1 MSNNFKCVSSLVVFR
16 KMYEGRQSIYA
27 IIAEFAKII
36 IISQKLTSF
45 ELNEMCNLLKNEFGL
60 WIVPAVL
67 KTALKKLDFL
77 KREKNVYTLDRL
89 LSSDNVKEI
98 EEQIEESKY
107 IVSSIIDEYINYKKE
122 KNKVGCIDEPSTKEE
137 FCKFIIDGNAI
148 EDVDT
153 GIISAFIVER
163 KGRAD
168 FEQACKY
175 IREGLIIYNGL
186 SYNADGELLE
196 KIDTPLTVYLETE
209 MLFHAT
215 GLNGTL
221 FKSLFSDFYQ
231 VVSEINM
238 ATNKQ
243 YGKNMISLAYFPET
257 KKEVDNYFGQAEN
270 IIENNRQIDRSKPAM
285 DIILKGCNSVADVKQ
300 KEIEFWRDI
309 DGMGIKID
317 EMSFDLSKDYY
328 AKYNLSVDEDFVDS
342 KTEDDKKKAY
352 DVGQMMSKVNYLRRS
367 TNTNIFRLVKAII
380 LTGSRKTLC
389 LSDKNTQQQNVP
401 FATTLSYLT
410 NRFWYSLHKGIF
422 KDGTI
427 VPGTNVF
434 TMAKIAFSQRVNE
447 GLLSEYK
454 KVKQQFDNGTITQE
468 QANALIA
475 GLKVD
480 FLKPESVTKE
490 LVDEGFCFDI
500 FNGEAIELAKAE
512 QMLECQQHSE
522 EISQKNKELS
532 IKNQAL
538 VILLKEK
545 NEQERDKYNKEIRE
559 YDDSKED
566 TVERKIHKRTI
577 KQNSIVIGYILSF
590 AVLIIF
596 SYLSM
601 EKLLS
606 GFLLIFALML
616 PLAERFIRPFVN
628 TSICEAFKWV
638 FSEDTRNKYEEQ
650 LIKEYEKDNPKPELS
665 LSKIEDYIEE

>member
-98 EEQIEESKY
+98 EEQIEQSKY

-328 AKYNLSVDEDFVDS
+328 AKYNLSVDEDLVDS

-512 QMLECQQHSE
+512 QMLERQQHSE

-532 IKNQAL
+532 IKNKAL

-559 YDDSKED
+559 YDDSKKD
-566 TVERKIHKRTI
+566 TVERKIHKRMI
-577 KQNSIVIGYILSF
+577 KQNSIVIGYILFF
-590 AVLIIF
+590 AVLIVF

-606 GFLLIFALML
+606 GFLLILALML
-616 PLAERFIRPFVN
+616 PLAERFIRRFVN
-628 TSICEAFKWV
+628 ASICEAFKWV

-650 LIKEYEKDNPKPELS
+650 LRKEYEKDNPKPELS

>member
-98 EEQIEESKY
+98 EEQIEQSKY

-196 KIDTPLTVYLETE
+196 KIDSPLTVYLETE

-352 DVGQMMSKVNYLRRS
+352 DIGQMMSKVNYLRRS

-380 LTGSRKTLC
+380 LTGNRKTLC

-512 QMLECQQHSE
+512 QMLERQQHSE

-590 AVLIIF
+590 AVLIVF

-650 LIKEYEKDNPKPELS
+650 LRKEYEKDNPKPELS

>member
-98 EEQIEESKY
+98 EEQIEQSKY

-163 KGRAD
+163 KDRAD

-317 EMSFDLSKDYY
+317 EMLFDLSKDYY

-352 DVGQMMSKVNYLRRS
+352 DIGQMMSKVNYLRRS

-512 QMLECQQHSE
+512 QMLERQQHSE

-538 VILLKEK
+538 FILLKEK

-590 AVLIIF
+590 AVLIVF

-606 GFLLIFALML
+606 GFLLFFALML

-650 LIKEYEKDNPKPELS
+650 LRKEYEKDNPKPELS

>member
-98 EEQIEESKY
+98 EEQIEQSKY
-107 IVSSIIDEYINYKKE
+107 IVSSIIDEYINYKKK
-122 KNKVGCIDEPSTKEE
+122 KNNVGCIDEPSTKEE

-163 KGRAD
+163 KDRAD

-352 DVGQMMSKVNYLRRS
+352 DIGQMMSKVNYLRRS

-512 QMLECQQHSE
+512 QMLERQQYSE

-538 VILLKEK
+538 FILLKEK

-590 AVLIIF
+590 AVLIVF

-650 LIKEYEKDNPKPELS
+650 LRKEYEKDNPKPKLS

>member
-1 MSNNFKCVSSLVVFR
+1 
-16 KMYEGRQSIYA
+16 MYEGRQSIYA

-36 IISQKLTSF
+36 IISQKLTYF

-98 EEQIEESKY
+98 EEQIEQSKY

-175 IREGLIIYNGL
+175 IREGLVIYNGL

-215 GLNGTL
+215 GLNGAL

-328 AKYNLSVDEDFVDS
+328 AKYNLSGDEDFVDS

-352 DVGQMMSKVNYLRRS
+352 DVGQMMSKVNYLRRR

-454 KVKQQFDNGTITQE
+454 KVKLQFDNGTITQE

-512 QMLECQQHSE
+512 QMLERQQHSE
-522 EISQKNKELS
+522 EISQKEKELS

-538 VILLKEK
+538 VKLLKEK
-545 NEQERDKYNKEIRE
+545 NEQERDKYNEEIRE
-559 YDDSKED
+559 YVDSKEE
-566 TVERKIHKRTI
+566 TVERQIHIRTI
-577 KQNSIVIGYILSF
+577 KQILIVIGYILF
-590 AVLIIF
+590 FGVLIVF
-596 SYLSM
+596 SYLSI
-601 EKLLS
+601 EKLLGAS
-606 GFLLIFALML
+606 
-616 PLAERFIRPFVN
+616 
-628 TSICEAFKWV
+628 S
-638 FSEDTRNKYEEQ
+638 
-650 LIKEYEKDNPKPELS
+650 
-665 LSKIEDYIEE
+665 

>member
-98 EEQIEESKY
+98 EEQIEQSKY

-309 DGMGIKID
+309 YGMGIKID

-454 KVKQQFDNGTITQE
+454 KVKQQFDNGMITQE

-512 QMLECQQHSE
+512 QMLERQQHSE
-522 EISQKNKELS
+522 EISQKNKEIE
-532 IKNQAL
+532 IKNDAIHKLIKDKNYNENQKYQNAL
-538 VILLKEK
+538 NYYINL
-545 NEQERDKYNKEIRE
+545 RDKSVK
-559 YDDSKED
+559 KQM
-566 TVERKIHKRTI
+566 RKIWLRE
-577 KQNSIVIGYILSF
+577 
-590 AVLIIF
+590 LIIF
-596 SYLSM
+596 GLYVISFIAIIVATLISTF
-601 EKLLS
+601 K
-606 GFLLIFALML
+606 IFAGIAILSL
-616 PLAERFIRPFVN
+616 FLCVFPVAERFVRPFVN
-628 TSICEAFKWV
+628 NTIIEAFNWV
-638 FSEDTRNKYEEQ
+638 FKKKNRKELQDC
-650 LIKEYEKDNPKPELS
+650 LIETYEKENPKPVLFI
-665 LSKIEDYIEE
+665 SKIEDYI

>member
-1 MSNNFKCVSSLVVFR
+1 
-16 KMYEGRQSIYA
+16 
-27 IIAEFAKII
+27 
-36 IISQKLTSF
+36 
-45 ELNEMCNLLKNEFGL
+45 MCNLLKNEFGL
-60 WIVPAVL
+60 CIVPAVL

-98 EEQIEESKY
+98 EEQIEQSKY

-122 KNKVGCIDEPSTKEE
+122 KNKVGCIDEPSTKEG

-175 IREGLIIYNGL
+175 IREGLVIYNGL

-270 IIENNRQIDRSKPAM
+270 KIENNRQIDRSKPAM

-328 AKYNLSVDEDFVDS
+328 AKYNLSVDEDFADS
-342 KTEDDKKKAY
+342 KTEDDKKKTY

-367 TNTNIFRLVKAII
+367 TNTNIFRLAKAII

-512 QMLECQQHSE
+512 QMLERQQHSE

-545 NEQERDKYNKEIRE
+545 NEQERDKYNKEIIE

-590 AVLIIF
+590 AVLIVF

-650 LIKEYEKDNPKPELS
+650 LRKEYEKDNPKPELS

>member
-60 WIVPAVL
+60 CIVPAVL

-98 EEQIEESKY
+98 EEQIEQSKY

-122 KNKVGCIDEPSTKEE
+122 KNKVGCIDEPSTKEG

-175 IREGLIIYNGL
+175 IREGLVIYNGL

-328 AKYNLSVDEDFVDS
+328 AKYNLSVDEDFADS

-367 TNTNIFRLVKAII
+367 TNTNIFRLAKAII

-512 QMLECQQHSE
+512 QMLERQQHSE

-545 NEQERDKYNKEIRE
+545 NEQERDKYNKEIIE

-590 AVLIIF
+590 AVLIVF

-650 LIKEYEKDNPKPELS
+650 LRKEYEKDNPKPELS

>member
-1 MSNNFKCVSSLVVFR
+1 
-16 KMYEGRQSIYA
+16 MYEGRQSIYA

-60 WIVPAVL
+60 CIVPAVL

-98 EEQIEESKY
+98 EEQIEQSKY

-122 KNKVGCIDEPSTKEE
+122 KNKVGCIDEPSTKEG

-175 IREGLIIYNGL
+175 IREGLVIYNGL

-328 AKYNLSVDEDFVDS
+328 AKYNLSVDEDFADS

-367 TNTNIFRLVKAII
+367 TNTNIFRLAKAII

-512 QMLECQQHSE
+512 QMLERQQHSE

-532 IKNQAL
+532 IKNQVL

-545 NEQERDKYNKEIRE
+545 NEQERDKYNKEIIE

-566 TVERKIHKRTI
+566 TVERKIHKRAI

-590 AVLIIF
+590 AVLIVF
-596 SYLSM
+596 SYLFM

-650 LIKEYEKDNPKPELS
+650 LRKEYEKDNPKPELS

>member
-98 EEQIEESKY
+98 EEQIEQSKY

-122 KNKVGCIDEPSTKEE
+122 KNNVGCIDEPSTKEE

-163 KGRAD
+163 KDRAD

-352 DVGQMMSKVNYLRRS
+352 DIGQMMSKVNYLRRS

-512 QMLECQQHSE
+512 QMLERQQYSE

-538 VILLKEK
+538 FILLKEK

-590 AVLIIF
+590 AVLIVF

-606 GFLLIFALML
+606 GFLLIFVLML

-650 LIKEYEKDNPKPELS
+650 LRKEYEKDNPKPKLS

>member
-98 EEQIEESKY
+98 EEQIEQSKY

-153 GIISAFIVER
+153 GTISAFIVER

-309 DGMGIKID
+309 YGMGIKID

-434 TMAKIAFSQRVNE
+434 TIAKIAFSQRVNE

-454 KVKQQFDNGTITQE
+454 KVKQQFDNGMITQE

-512 QMLECQQHSE
+512 QMLERQQHSE

-545 NEQERDKYNKEIRE
+545 NEQECDKYNKEIRE

-566 TVERKIHKRTI
+566 TVERKIHERTI

-590 AVLIIF
+590 AVLIVF

-628 TSICEAFKWV
+628 TFICEAFKWV

-650 LIKEYEKDNPKPELS
+650 LRKEYEKDNPKPELS
-665 LSKIEDYIEE
+665 LSKIEDYIKE

>member
-1 MSNNFKCVSSLVVFR
+1 MSDNFKCVSSLVVFR

-36 IISQKLTSF
+36 IISHKLTSF

-77 KREKNVYTLDRL
+77 NREKNEYTLDKPL
-89 LSSDNVKEI
+89 TPDNVKEI
-98 EEQIEESKY
+98 DEQIEQSKY

-122 KNKVGCIDEPSTKEE
+122 KNKVGYIDELSTKEE

-148 EDVDT
+148 EDADT

-186 SYNADGELLE
+186 SYNADGELVE

-231 VVSEINM
+231 VVSDINI

-257 KKEVDNYFGQAEN
+257 KKEVDNYFEQAEN
-270 IIENNRQIDRSKPAM
+270 IIENNRLIDRSKSAM
-285 DIILKGCNSVADVKQ
+285 DTILKGCNGVADVKQ
-300 KEIEFWRDI
+300 KEIEFWREI
-309 DGMGIKID
+309 DEMGIKID
-317 EMSFDLSKDYY
+317 EMSFDLSNDYY
-328 AKYNLSVDEDFVDS
+328 AQYNLSVDKDFVDS
-342 KTEDDKKKAY
+342 KTEDEKRKAY
-352 DVGQMMSKVNYLRRS
+352 DVGQMMSKVNYLRRN
-367 TNTNIFRLVKAII
+367 TNTNVFRLVKAII
-380 LTGSRKTLC
+380 LTGSCKTLC
-389 LSDKNTQQQNVP
+389 LSAQKTQQQNVP

-454 KVKQQFDNGTITQE
+454 KVKQQFDDGTVTKE

-490 LVDEGFCFDI
+490 LVDDGFCFDI
-500 FNGEAIELAKAE
+500 FNGEAIEQAKAE
-512 QMLECQQHSE
+512 RMLERQQYSE
-522 EISQKNKELS
+522 EISLKDKELS
-532 IKNQAL
+532 KREQAL
-538 VILLKEK
+538 VKLIEEK
-545 NEQERDKYNKEIRE
+545 NEQERNKYNEAIRA
-559 YDDSKED
+559 YDDSMEE
-566 TVERKIHKRTI
+566 TIERQIYKRTI
-577 KQNSIVIGYILSF
+577 EQKSIVIGYILF
-590 AVLIIF
+590 FVFLIVF

-606 GFLLIFALML
+606 GFFLILALML

-628 TSICEAFKWV
+628 ASICDAFKLV
-638 FSEDTRNKYEEQ
+638 FSENTRNKYEEQ
-650 LIKEYEKDNPKPELS
+650 LRKEYEKDNPKPELS

>member
-45 ELNEMCNLLKNEFGL
+45 ELNEMCNLIKNEFGL

-98 EEQIEESKY
+98 EEQIEQSKY

-153 GIISAFIVER
+153 GTISAFIVER

-309 DGMGIKID
+309 YGMGIKID

-434 TMAKIAFSQRVNE
+434 TIAKIAFSQRVNE

-454 KVKQQFDNGTITQE
+454 KVKQQFDNGMITQE

-512 QMLECQQHSE
+512 QMLERQQHSE

-545 NEQERDKYNKEIRE
+545 NEQECDKYNKEIRE

-566 TVERKIHKRTI
+566 TVERKIHERTI

-590 AVLIIF
+590 AVLIVF

-628 TSICEAFKWV
+628 TFICEAFKWV

-650 LIKEYEKDNPKPELS
+650 LRKEYEKDNPKPELS
-665 LSKIEDYIEE
+665 LSKIEDYIKE

>member
-98 EEQIEESKY
+98 EEQIEQSKY

-163 KGRAD
+163 KGRAY

-309 DGMGIKID
+309 YGMGIKID

-512 QMLECQQHSE
+512 QMLERQQHSE

-532 IKNQAL
+532 IKNKAL

-559 YDDSKED
+559 YDDSKKD
-566 TVERKIHKRTI
+566 TVERKIHKRMI
-577 KQNSIVIGYILSF
+577 KQNSIVIGYILFF
-590 AVLIIF
+590 AVLIVF

-628 TSICEAFKWV
+628 ASICEAFKWV

-650 LIKEYEKDNPKPELS
+650 LRKEYEKDNPKPELS

>member
-60 WIVPAVL
+60 CIVPAVL

-98 EEQIEESKY
+98 EEQIEQSKY

-122 KNKVGCIDEPSTKEE
+122 KNKVGCIDEPSTKEG

-175 IREGLIIYNGL
+175 IREGLVIYNGL

-328 AKYNLSVDEDFVDS
+328 AKYNLSVDEDFADS

-367 TNTNIFRLVKAII
+367 TNTNIFRLAKAII

-512 QMLECQQHSE
+512 QMLERQQHSE
-522 EISQKNKELS
+522 EISQINKELS

-545 NEQERDKYNKEIRE
+545 NEQERDKYNKEIIE

-566 TVERKIHKRTI
+566 TVERKIYKRTI

-590 AVLIIF
+590 AVLIVF

-650 LIKEYEKDNPKPELS
+650 LRKEYEKDNPKPELS

>member
-512 QMLECQQHSE
+512 QMLERQQHSE

>member
-1 MSNNFKCVSSLVVFR
+1 
-16 KMYEGRQSIYA
+16 MYEGRQSIYA

-60 WIVPAVL
+60 CIVPAVL

-98 EEQIEESKY
+98 EEQIEQSKY

-122 KNKVGCIDEPSTKEE
+122 KNKVGCIDEPSTKEG

-175 IREGLIIYNGL
+175 IREGLVIYNGL

-328 AKYNLSVDEDFVDS
+328 AKYNLSVDEDFADS
-342 KTEDDKKKAY
+342 KTEDDKKKTY

-367 TNTNIFRLVKAII
+367 TNTNIFRLAKAII

-512 QMLECQQHSE
+512 QMLERQQHSE

-545 NEQERDKYNKEIRE
+545 NEQERDKYNKEIIE

-590 AVLIIF
+590 AVLIVF

-650 LIKEYEKDNPKPELS
+650 LRKEYEKDNPKPELS

>member
-1 MSNNFKCVSSLVVFR
+1 
-16 KMYEGRQSIYA
+16 MYEGRQSIYA

-60 WIVPAVL
+60 CIVPAVL

-98 EEQIEESKY
+98 EEQIEQSKY

-122 KNKVGCIDEPSTKEE
+122 KNKVGCIDEPSTKEG

-175 IREGLIIYNGL
+175 IREGLVIYNGL

-309 DGMGIKID
+309 AGMGIKID

-328 AKYNLSVDEDFVDS
+328 AKYNLSVDEDFADS
-342 KTEDDKKKAY
+342 KTEDDKKKTY

-367 TNTNIFRLVKAII
+367 TNTNIFRLAKAII

-512 QMLECQQHSE
+512 QMLERQQHSE

-545 NEQERDKYNKEIRE
+545 NEQERDKYNKEIIE

-590 AVLIIF
+590 AVLIVF
-596 SYLSM
+596 SYLFM

-650 LIKEYEKDNPKPELS
+650 LRKEYEKDNPKPELS

>member
-98 EEQIEESKY
+98 EEQIEQSKY

-221 FKSLFSDFYQ
+221 FKSLYSDFYQ

-317 EMSFDLSKDYY
+317 EMPFDLSKDYY

-352 DVGQMMSKVNYLRRS
+352 DIGQMMSKVNYLRRS

-512 QMLECQQHSE
+512 QMLERQQHSE

-532 IKNQAL
+532 IKNQVL

-590 AVLIIF
+590 AVLIVF

-601 EKLLS
+601 KKLLS

-650 LIKEYEKDNPKPELS
+650 LRKEYEKDNPKPELS

>member
-1 MSNNFKCVSSLVVFR
+1 M
-16 KMYEGRQSIYA
+16 
-27 IIAEFAKII
+27 
-36 IISQKLTSF
+36 
-45 ELNEMCNLLKNEFGL
+45 
-60 WIVPAVL
+60 
-67 KTALKKLDFL
+67 
-77 KREKNVYTLDRL
+77 
-89 LSSDNVKEI
+89 
-98 EEQIEESKY
+98 
-107 IVSSIIDEYINYKKE
+107 
-122 KNKVGCIDEPSTKEE
+122 
-137 FCKFIIDGNAI
+137 
-148 EDVDT
+148 
-153 GIISAFIVER
+153 
-163 KGRAD
+163 
-168 FEQACKY
+168 
-175 IREGLIIYNGL
+175 
-186 SYNADGELLE
+186 
-196 KIDTPLTVYLETE
+196 
-209 MLFHAT
+209 
-215 GLNGTL
+215 
-221 FKSLFSDFYQ
+221 
-231 VVSEINM
+231 
-238 ATNKQ
+238 
-243 YGKNMISLAYFPET
+243 
-257 KKEVDNYFGQAEN
+257 
-270 IIENNRQIDRSKPAM
+270 
-285 DIILKGCNSVADVKQ
+285 KQ

-309 DGMGIKID
+309 YGMGIKID

-352 DVGQMMSKVNYLRRS
+352 DAGQMMSKVNYLRRS

-454 KVKQQFDNGTITQE
+454 KVKQQFDNGMITQE

-512 QMLECQQHSE
+512 QMLERQQHSE

-566 TVERKIHKRTI
+566 TVERKIHERTI

-590 AVLIIF
+590 AVLIVF

-628 TSICEAFKWV
+628 TFICEAFKWV

-650 LIKEYEKDNPKPELS
+650 LRKEYEKDNPKPELS
-665 LSKIEDYIEE
+665 LSKIEDYIKE

>member
-98 EEQIEESKY
+98 EEQIEQSKY

-309 DGMGIKID
+309 YGLGIRID

-434 TMAKIAFSQRVNE
+434 TMAKIAFSQRANE

-454 KVKQQFDNGTITQE
+454 KVKQQFDNGMITQE

-512 QMLECQQHSE
+512 QMLERQQHSE

-566 TVERKIHKRTI
+566 TIERKIHKRSI

-590 AVLIIF
+590 AVLIVF

-606 GFLLIFALML
+606 GFLLIFALMH
-616 PLAERFIRPFVN
+616 PHAERFIRPFVN

-650 LIKEYEKDNPKPELS
+650 LRKEYEKENPKPELS

>member
-89 LSSDNVKEI
+89 LSSDNIKEI
-98 EEQIEESKY
+98 EEQIEQSKY
-107 IVSSIIDEYINYKKE
+107 TVSSIIDEYINYKKE
-122 KNKVGCIDEPSTKEE
+122 KNKVGYIDEPSTKEE

-309 DGMGIKID
+309 YGMGIKID

-454 KVKQQFDNGTITQE
+454 KVKQQFDNGIITQE

-480 FLKPESVTKE
+480 FLKPEGVTKE

-512 QMLECQQHSE
+512 QMLERQQHSE

-532 IKNQAL
+532 IKDQAL

-590 AVLIIF
+590 AVLIVF

-606 GFLLIFALML
+606 GFLLIFAFML
-616 PLAERFIRPFVN
+616 PYAERFIRPFVN
-628 TSICEAFKWV
+628 NSICEAFKWV

-650 LIKEYEKDNPKPELS
+650 LRKEYEKDNPKPELS
-665 LSKIEDYIEE
+665 LSKIEDYIEV

>member
-60 WIVPAVL
+60 CIVPAVL

-98 EEQIEESKY
+98 EEQIEQSKY

-122 KNKVGCIDEPSTKEE
+122 KNKVGCIDEPSTKEG

-175 IREGLIIYNGL
+175 IREGLVIYNGL

-317 EMSFDLSKDYY
+317 EMSFNLSKDYY
-328 AKYNLSVDEDFVDS
+328 AKYNLSVDEDFADS
-342 KTEDDKKKAY
+342 KTEDDKKKTY

-367 TNTNIFRLVKAII
+367 TNTNIFRLAKAII

-512 QMLECQQHSE
+512 QMLERQQHSE

-532 IKNQAL
+532 IKNQVL

-545 NEQERDKYNKEIRE
+545 NEQERDKYNKEIIE

-590 AVLIIF
+590 AVLIVF

-650 LIKEYEKDNPKPELS
+650 LRKEYEKDNPKPELS

>member
-60 WIVPAVL
+60 CIVPAVL

-98 EEQIEESKY
+98 EEQIEQSKY

-122 KNKVGCIDEPSTKEE
+122 KNKVGCIDEPSTKEG

-175 IREGLIIYNGL
+175 IREGLVIYNGL

-328 AKYNLSVDEDFVDS
+328 AKYNLSVDEDFADS
-342 KTEDDKKKAY
+342 KTEDDKKKTY

-367 TNTNIFRLVKAII
+367 TNTNIFRLAKAII

-512 QMLECQQHSE
+512 QMLERQQHSE

-545 NEQERDKYNKEIRE
+545 NEQERDKYNKEIIE

-590 AVLIIF
+590 AVLIVF

-638 FSEDTRNKYEEQ
+638 FSEQYCVK
-650 LIKEYEKDNPKPELS
+650 LIFNRL
-665 LSKIEDYIEE
+665 

>member
-60 WIVPAVL
+60 CIVPAVL

-98 EEQIEESKY
+98 EEQIEQSKY

-122 KNKVGCIDEPSTKEE
+122 KNKVGCIDEPSTKEG

-175 IREGLIIYNGL
+175 IREGLVIYNGL

-270 IIENNRQIDRSKPAM
+270 KIENNRQIDRSKPAM

-328 AKYNLSVDEDFVDS
+328 AKYNLSVDEDFADS
-342 KTEDDKKKAY
+342 KTEDDKKKTY

-367 TNTNIFRLVKAII
+367 TNTNIFRLAKAII

-512 QMLECQQHSE
+512 QMLERQQHSE

-545 NEQERDKYNKEIRE
+545 NEQERDKYNKEIIE

-590 AVLIIF
+590 AVLIVF

-650 LIKEYEKDNPKPELS
+650 LRKEYEKDNPKPELS

>member
-98 EEQIEESKY
+98 EEQIEQSKY

-122 KNKVGCIDEPSTKEE
+122 KNKVGCIDELSTKEE
-137 FCKFIIDGNAI
+137 FCKFIIDGKAI

-500 FNGEAIELAKAE
+500 FSGEAIELAKAE
-512 QMLECQQHSE
+512 QMLERQQHSE

-532 IKNQAL
+532 IKNKAL
-538 VILLKEK
+538 VKLLKEK
-545 NEQERDKYNKEIRE
+545 NEQERNKYNKEIRE
-559 YDDSKED
+559 YDYSKED

-590 AVLIIF
+590 AVLIVF

-650 LIKEYEKDNPKPELS
+650 LRKEYEKDNPKPELS

>member
-36 IISQKLTSF
+36 IISQNLTYF

-98 EEQIEESKY
+98 EEQIEQSKY

-175 IREGLIIYNGL
+175 IREGLVIYNGL

-215 GLNGTL
+215 GLNGAL

-309 DGMGIKID
+309 DGMDIKID

-328 AKYNLSVDEDFVDS
+328 AKYNLSGDEDFVDS

-352 DVGQMMSKVNYLRRS
+352 DVGQMMSKVNYLRRR

-454 KVKQQFDNGTITQE
+454 KVKLQFDNGTITQE

-512 QMLECQQHSE
+512 QMLERQQHSE
-522 EISQKNKELS
+522 EISQKEKELS

-538 VILLKEK
+538 VKLLKEK
-545 NEQERDKYNKEIRE
+545 NEQERDKYNEEIRE
-559 YDDSKED
+559 YVDSKEE
-566 TVERKIHKRTI
+566 TVERQIHIRTI
-577 KQNSIVIGYILSF
+577 KQILIVIGYILF
-590 AVLIIF
+590 FGVLIVF
-596 SYLSM
+596 SYLSI
-601 EKLLS
+601 EKLLG
-606 GFLLIFALML
+606 GFFLILALML
-616 PLAERFIRPFVN
+616 PHAERFIRPFVN

-650 LIKEYEKDNPKPELS
+650 LRKEYEKDNLKPELS

>member
-60 WIVPAVL
+60 CIVPVVL

-98 EEQIEESKY
+98 EEQIEQSKY

-122 KNKVGCIDEPSTKEE
+122 KNKVGCIDESSTKEG

-175 IREGLIIYNGL
+175 IREGLVIYNGL

-328 AKYNLSVDEDFVDS
+328 AKYNLSVDEDFADS
-342 KTEDDKKKAY
+342 KTEDDKKKTY

-367 TNTNIFRLVKAII
+367 TNTNIFRLAKAII

-512 QMLECQQHSE
+512 QMLERQQHSE

-545 NEQERDKYNKEIRE
+545 NEQERDKYNKEIIE

-590 AVLIIF
+590 AVLIVF

-650 LIKEYEKDNPKPELS
+650 LRKEYEKDNPKPELS

>member
-1 MSNNFKCVSSLVVFR
+1 
-16 KMYEGRQSIYA
+16 
-27 IIAEFAKII
+27 
-36 IISQKLTSF
+36 
-45 ELNEMCNLLKNEFGL
+45 
-60 WIVPAVL
+60 
-67 KTALKKLDFL
+67 
-77 KREKNVYTLDRL
+77 
-89 LSSDNVKEI
+89 
-98 EEQIEESKY
+98 
-107 IVSSIIDEYINYKKE
+107 
-122 KNKVGCIDEPSTKEE
+122 
-137 FCKFIIDGNAI
+137 
-148 EDVDT
+148 
-153 GIISAFIVER
+153 
-163 KGRAD
+163 
-168 FEQACKY
+168 
-175 IREGLIIYNGL
+175 
-186 SYNADGELLE
+186 
-196 KIDTPLTVYLETE
+196 

-352 DVGQMMSKVNYLRRS
+352 DIGQMMSKVNYLRRS

-380 LTGSRKTLC
+380 LTGNRKTLC

-512 QMLECQQHSE
+512 QMLERQQHSE

-590 AVLIIF
+590 AVLIVF

-650 LIKEYEKDNPKPELS
+650 LRKEYEKDNPKPELS

>member
-98 EEQIEESKY
+98 EEQIEQSKY

-221 FKSLFSDFYQ
+221 FKSLYSDFYQ

-317 EMSFDLSKDYY
+317 EMPFDLSKDYY

-352 DVGQMMSKVNYLRRS
+352 DIGQMMSKVNYLRRS

-512 QMLECQQHSE
+512 QMLERQQHSE

-532 IKNQAL
+532 IKNQVL

-590 AVLIIF
+590 AVLIVF

-606 GFLLIFALML
+606 GFLLFFALML

-650 LIKEYEKDNPKPELS
+650 LRKEYEKDNPKPVLS

>member
-98 EEQIEESKY
+98 EEQIEQSKY

-153 GIISAFIVER
+153 GTISAFIVER

-309 DGMGIKID
+309 YGMGIKID

-454 KVKQQFDNGTITQE
+454 KVKQQFDNGMITQE

-512 QMLECQQHSE
+512 QMLERQQHSE

-545 NEQERDKYNKEIRE
+545 NEQECDKYNKEIRE

-566 TVERKIHKRTI
+566 TVERKIHERTI

-590 AVLIIF
+590 AVLIVF

-628 TSICEAFKWV
+628 TFICEAFKWV

-650 LIKEYEKDNPKPELS
+650 LRKEYEKDNPKPELS
-665 LSKIEDYIEE
+665 LSKIEDYIKE

>member
-60 WIVPAVL
+60 CIVPAVL

-98 EEQIEESKY
+98 EEQIEQSKY

-122 KNKVGCIDEPSTKEE
+122 KNKVGCIDEPSTKEG

-175 IREGLIIYNGL
+175 IREGLVIYNGL

-309 DGMGIKID
+309 AGMGIKID

-328 AKYNLSVDEDFVDS
+328 AKYNLSVDEDFADS
-342 KTEDDKKKAY
+342 KTEDDKKKTY

-367 TNTNIFRLVKAII
+367 TNTNIFRLAKAII

-512 QMLECQQHSE
+512 QMLERQQHSE

-545 NEQERDKYNKEIRE
+545 NEQERDKYNKEIIE

-590 AVLIIF
+590 AVLIVF
-596 SYLSM
+596 SYLFM

-650 LIKEYEKDNPKPELS
+650 LRKEYEKDNPKPELS

>member
-60 WIVPAVL
+60 CIVPAVL

-98 EEQIEESKY
+98 EEQIEQSKY

-122 KNKVGCIDEPSTKEE
+122 KNKVGCIDEPSTKEG

-175 IREGLIIYNGL
+175 IREGLVIYNGL

-328 AKYNLSVDEDFVDS
+328 AKYNLSVDEDFADS
-342 KTEDDKKKAY
+342 KTEDDKKKTY

-367 TNTNIFRLVKAII
+367 TNTNIFRLAKAII

-512 QMLECQQHSE
+512 QMLERQQHSE

-545 NEQERDKYNKEIRE
+545 NEQERDKYNKEIIE

-590 AVLIIF
+590 AVLIVF

-650 LIKEYEKDNPKPELS
+650 LRKEYEKDNPKPELS

>member
-98 EEQIEESKY
+98 EEQIEQSKY

-153 GIISAFIVER
+153 GTISAFIVER

-309 DGMGIKID
+309 YGMGIKID

-434 TMAKIAFSQRVNE
+434 TIAKIAFSQRVNE

-454 KVKQQFDNGTITQE
+454 KVKQQFDNGMITQE

-512 QMLECQQHSE
+512 QMLERQQHSE

-532 IKNQAL
+532 IKSQAL

-545 NEQERDKYNKEIRE
+545 NEQECDKYNKEIRE

-566 TVERKIHKRTI
+566 TVERKIHERTI

-590 AVLIIF
+590 AVLIVF

-628 TSICEAFKWV
+628 TFICEAFKWV

-650 LIKEYEKDNPKPELS
+650 LRKEYEKDNPKPELS
-665 LSKIEDYIEE
+665 LSKIEDYIKE

>member
-16 KMYEGRQSIYA
+16 KMYDGRQSIYA

-60 WIVPAVL
+60 CIVPAVL

-98 EEQIEESKY
+98 EEQIEQSKY

-122 KNKVGCIDEPSTKEE
+122 KNKVGCIDEPSTKEG

-175 IREGLIIYNGL
+175 IREGLVIYNGL

-328 AKYNLSVDEDFVDS
+328 AKYNLSVDEDFADS
-342 KTEDDKKKAY
+342 KTEDDKKKTY

-512 QMLECQQHSE
+512 QMLERQQHSE
-522 EISQKNKELS
+522 EISQKNQELS

-545 NEQERDKYNKEIRE
+545 NEQERDKYNKEIIE

-590 AVLIIF
+590 AVLIVF

-650 LIKEYEKDNPKPELS
+650 LRKEYEKDNPKPELS